1 MRCRTRGTSACVAGV
16 IALLSA
22 AAGCMYLQPGLQRR
36 IWDSY
41 PNSEP
46 LQVSGADPSTAG
58 QLIYQQLRLEPRIS
72 TFLAGHGEPDT
83 VQVLGARLA
92 PKRFL
97 LIYTR
102 SGTGQSYRIVIDP
115 SEDGLIARAPEPLP
129 TSTPEPLPTVAP
141 PGAKQTGRTHKPE
154 PLTPPTNSCIPTA
167 EQRLNCP
174 IDHSRADCRVFCVC
188 TPPFEWCR

>member
-1 MRCRTRGTSACVAGV
+1 MRRRTQETGARVAGV
-16 IALLSA
+16 VALLA
-22 AAGCMYLQPGLQRR
+22 VVAGCMYLQPGLQRR

-46 LQVSGADPSTAG
+46 LRVSGADPATAG

-97 LIYTR
+97 LMYTR
-102 SGTGQSYRIVIDP
+102 SGQSYRIVVDP
-115 SEDGLIARAPEPLP
+115 SEDGLIARAPEPQP
-129 TSTPEPLPTVAP
+129 TSTPESLPPAAP
-141 PGAKQTGRTHKPE
+141 PSAKQTGRTRKPE
-154 PLTPPTNSCIPTA
+154 PATSPTNSCIPPTA

-174 IDHSRADCRVFCVC
+174 IDRLRVDCRMFCDC